1 MDIGYKREYRI
12 RYAVPGSNKKTIEV
26 TLPYVV
32 IAREAEKR
40 GLTVDEFLAKFIAV
54 AEYNNFDG
62 IHYTFKEVGRG
73 DEKDSC

>member
-1 MDIGYKREYRI
+1 MEEIGYKKEYRI

-40 GLTVDEFLAKFIAV
+40 GLTVDEFLVKFIAI
-54 AEYNNFDG
+54 AEYNNFAG
-62 IHYTFKEVGRG
+62 IHYTFKELGAG
-73 DEKDSC
+73 SENGS